1 MTRRLPPHEHLP
13 SSLEL
18 ACGRHVQDVQ
28 HGTFMIADQL
38 EQLGLEAWTGRV
50 MGYLHMYD
58 GIESWLEPGDI
69 EAVDFVRQ
77 LLFKE
82 IQRSKGQ
89 KEAPNERRFRLA
101 MAMANAPVASY
112 GAAFKIQRNLNDPIE
127 SIWWK
132 PLEQSWLRFL
142 AQRETLPDYTRLY
155 LSSPCEFR
163 APAQALVEYLMAPT
177 VTNV

>member
-77 LLFKE
+77 LLFNE
-82 IQRSKGQ
+82 IQRS
-89 KEAPNERRFRLA
+89 
-101 MAMANAPVASY
+101 
-112 GAAFKIQRNLNDPIE
+112 
-127 SIWWK
+127 
-132 PLEQSWLRFL
+132 
-142 AQRETLPDYTRLY
+142 
-155 LSSPCEFR
+155 
-163 APAQALVEYLMAPT
+163 
-177 VTNV
+177 